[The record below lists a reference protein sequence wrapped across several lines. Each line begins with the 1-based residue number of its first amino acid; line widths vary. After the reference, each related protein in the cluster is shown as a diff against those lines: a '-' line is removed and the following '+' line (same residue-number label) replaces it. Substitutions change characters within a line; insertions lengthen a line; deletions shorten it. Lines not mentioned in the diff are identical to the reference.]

1 MAEEGVEAPPIPSR
15 GRESPNENEP
25 PINRNSNQSKLRE
38 LENSK
43 IRKERKT
50 TNATQESSRVA
61 FAYFSFFTFHFQF
74 IPIASSTFMVAPD
87 VLFT

>member
-1 MAEEGVEAPPIPSR
+1 MAEEGIGPHPCPPEGEPQR
-15 GRESPNENEP
+15 KTSPRSIEI
-25 PINRNSNQSKLRE
+25 PINRNFD
-38 LENSK
+38 NS
-43 IRKERKT
+43 RTQKERKT
-50 TNATQESSRVA
+50 SNATQESSRVA